1 MNNIQKIGRYAYYG
15 IVVLLIAIAFYQI
28 YRGDSTSGSNF
39 GVWQGVIYGVIATV
53 AAIALAVIGL
63 LTNPKS
69 LIGFS
74 IGVAVLAIL
83 YFIGMGM
90 APDEVSLKM
99 VEKYGVE
106 LPTFQASHAGVW
118 ASIAMLAL
126 TVILAIAGGVKSIF
140 DR

>member
-28 YRGDSTSGSNF
+28 YRGDSVSGSNF
-39 GVWQGVIYGVIATV
+39 GVWQGVIYGVIATI

-69 LIGFS
+69 LIGFG

-90 APDEVSLKM
+90 APDEVTLKM

-106 LPTFQASHAGVW
+106 LPAFKASHAGVW
-118 ASIAMLAL
+118 ASVAMLAL
-126 TVILAIAGGVKSIF
+126 TVILAVAGGVKSIF